1 MKNETKKIAKKVPT
15 YDEVVTSTALDT
27 IIVPAPV
34 VEEAE
39 IVVPE
44 VELPKVEFVPTAEV
58 EIIEPVKPT
67 EPKKPVAPVKSTY
80 KRAGRRAR

>member
-1 MKNETKKIAKKVPT
+1 MKNETKKIAKKIPT

-27 IIVPAPV
+27 IVVPAPV

-44 VELPKVEFVPTAEV
+44 VELPEVKFVPTV
-58 EIIEPVKPT
+58 ETTVVEPVKSVAP
-67 EPKKPVAPVKSTY
+67 EKPVAPVKSTY
-80 KRAGRRAR
+80 KRAGRRTR